1 MRWGEKNQERDIS
14 MRLDMC
20 EKKALV
26 YALKDFKGDAYLFG
40 SRVDDTKKGGD
51 IDLLLIPKEKDN
63 PLKLSLQI
71 QAKFFSLCEEKI
83 DVVIY
88 NNSSFCK
95 EIIKHAKRLDI
106 ARIRKYLDRRGIFT

>member
-1 MRWGEKNQERDIS
+1 

-63 PLKLSLQI
+63 PLKLSLHRFRQN
-71 QAKFFSLCEEKI
+71 FFHCVKKKLMW
-83 DVVIY
+83 
-88 NNSSFCK
+88 
-95 EIIKHAKRLDI
+95 
-106 ARIRKYLDRRGIFT
+106 